1 MPLTKKA
8 SSKNKAV
15 MVVGIVVPV
24 DWDENGN
31 PVAVA
36 ISSHDEQD
44 FIIENRNKKGK
55 EVEKLLRQ
63 KVRVIGDLL
72 DSESN
77 RKKIC
82 IKSYTKLDDNHT
94 GDTDNGILKVTDI

>member
-1 MPLTKKA
+1 MTKKA
-8 SSKNKAV
+8 SSINKSV
-15 MVVGIVVPV
+15 SVIGIVVPV

-31 PVAVA
+31 PVVIE
-36 ISSHDEQD
+36 ISSHDEQE
-44 FIIENRNKKGK
+44 FIIDNRNKKGK
-55 EVEKLLRQ
+55 ELEKLIRQ

-77 RKKIC
+77 RKKIR
-82 IKSYTKLDDNHT
+82 IKSFTKLDDNHT